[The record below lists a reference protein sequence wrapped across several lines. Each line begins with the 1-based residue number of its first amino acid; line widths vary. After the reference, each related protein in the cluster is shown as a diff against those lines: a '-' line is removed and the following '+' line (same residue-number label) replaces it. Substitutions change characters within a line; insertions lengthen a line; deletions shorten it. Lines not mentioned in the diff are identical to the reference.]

1 MRAKFG
7 CILDANVTDEN
18 CELRCRTSK
27 LGQQP
32 HARSLPGANK
42 AARIAF
48 TLTCTFAAAERV
60 FSLVKAMFGT
70 EQLSLLADQVQAGAM
85 LRYNKRTVG

>member
-18 CELRCRTSK
+18 CELRWWRDNCPT
-27 LGQQP
+27 
-32 HARSLPGANK
+32 LPAWSK

-48 TLTCTFAAAERV
+48 VHPDVHAPLPQPRARR
-60 FSLVKAMFGT
+60 FSLVEAMFGT
-70 EQLSLLADQVQAGAM
+70 EQLSLLADQVQAGTM
-85 LRYNKRTVG
+85 VRYNKRTVG